1 MDSRASR
8 QLAGVGLACL
18 VTILQP
24 QPVSAGLRDEA
35 VKYRTEGYER
45 QQRGDLAGAVEAY
58 QKAVAL
64 DPSYPTP
71 YNDLGVIHEQRGEFE
86 RAQQAYEQALL
97 LDPKYLQAHTNLA
110 MLQERLGHKDA
121 AIVHWLK
128 RYQLGDPH
136 DPWTVRAEERL
147 IALGVLKTH
156 PGFKGK
162 LFTRRRVVEQELEA
176 HEQSIEDFHAVSER
190 WR

>member
-18 VTILQP
+18 IVILQP
-24 QPVSAGLRDEA
+24 QAFSAGLRDEA

-45 QQRGDLAGAVEAY
+45 QQRGDLVGAVEAY

-64 DPSYPTP
+64 DAAYPTP
-71 YNDLGVIHEQRGEFE
+71 YNDLGVIYEQRGEFE

-110 MLQERLGHKDA
+110 MLQERMGHKDE

-156 PGFKGK
+156 PGLKGK
-162 LFTRRRVVEQELEA
+162 LFTRRRVVEQELAA
-176 HEQSIEDFHAVSER
+176 HEQSIDDFHAVSER